1 MKFSNII
8 DSDPESKERTYKMKI
23 EYLTQKDERYR
34 YYFRAR
40 QGGEQPQVSF
50 DRVTK
55 HLFF

>member
-23 EYLTQKDERYR
+23 DYLTNKDERFR
-34 YYFRAR
+34 YYFRKTE
-40 QGGEQPQVSF
+40 GVEQPQVSF
-50 DRVTK
+50 DRITK